1 VSGSESDPGADN
13 NTVTSV
19 TSVSSSQPSPP
30 QPIDGPDF
38 TGSWQSITQSCK
50 GSGATQ
56 QCKLK
61 GTVVVENRG
70 TQKADSSALQF
81 YLSDNSAFD
90 AGDTLLASTTTS
102 SIKIDKVKKKKLK
115 VTLPIGSNASGQY
128 VIAVLDPVNSEA
140 ERNESNNAV
149 SSGSVP

>member
-1 VSGSESDPGADN
+1 MSGSELDPGADN

-19 TSVSSSQPSPP
+19 TSVSSNQPSP

-50 GSGATQ
+50 SSGAAQ
-56 QCKLK
+56 KCKLK

-70 TQKADSSALQF
+70 TQKAYSSALRF

-102 SIKIDKVKKKKLK
+102 SIKIGKAKKKKLK

-128 VIAVLDPVNSEA
+128 VIAVLDSVNSAA

-149 SSGSVP
+149 SSGLVP